1 MKRLI
6 VIAMAAL
13 MLPVAV
19 LADYDDEPVAI
30 VYIEPVEHQV
40 IYDPPTPKLSPVQE
54 YEWDTEAIDAVAS
67 VYWAETGANGPRT
80 SQEKLMITQL
90 IWNRSQY
97 GSPFPSDL
105 VAVCKQKG
113 EFNRGKI
120 SDRNRV
126 IARENLN
133 KVRSQ
138 ADGFYQGLPTAMT
151 LAIYMTRECGSGILT
166 FQDVNWVTIYRVE
179 G

>member
-1 MKRLI
+1 MKRLF

-30 VYIEPVEHQV
+30 VYIEPVERQIIV
-40 IYDPPTPKLSPVQE
+40 TPERKVVPAQT
-54 YEWDTEAIDAVAS
+54 YEWSQDDIDALAS
-67 VYWAETGANGPRT
+67 VYWAETGANNSRT
-80 SQEKLMITQL
+80 AQEKLYITQL
-90 IWNRSQY
+90 VWNRAQH
-97 GSPFPSDL
+97 GSPFP
-105 VAVCKQKG
+105 ATIAEVCKQKG
-113 EFNRGKI
+113 EFNRGRI
-120 SDRNRV
+120 SDRNRR
-126 IARENLN
+126 IAEDNLN

-138 ADGFYQGLPTAMT
+138 ANGLYQGIDPNAE
-151 LAIYMTRECGSGILT
+151 LAIYMTREGGSGILT